1 MASNYNNPINILD
14 STNATSLTDGG
25 SMTLGGGISIGKD
38 TFIGGNV
45 SISGTTTAFSD
56 NILLVNNNPTSS
68 TDTGIIFQRYTSD
81 IQNNNN
87 YAGIIY
93 SEQNDSFNLGY
104 LVSDAGRN
112 YVSMGNLVSLNT
124 KEITTGN
131 INMTG
136 DLYKNGSLYN
146 PGSQW
151 ITSNS
156 DIYYTTGNV
165 NTSNLITTNISGSN
179 LRLSGD
185 LYVGGTLSTVNV
197 TTTNVMDI
205 NITTGTINVTGISN
219 LNNVTA
225 TNLSTGTINVSIGIT
240 TGTLTATTSISSASI
255 RSTNIIGNSISAGI
269 LIGTTIT
276 GANMSLSGNL
286 NIAGTLTTV
295 NITSTNLV
303 QTNVSTGTLYASGT
317 STLQNV
323 TATNVSTGTLTAST
337 SLISIGNSNTVGNI
351 YTTGGNVGIGTGS
364 PVEKLEVRGNLRIG
378 NSSQSNYISFHG
390 TSQDG
395 PNAFNHTYIGE
406 RLYGGTEASE
416 LLLFKGNDS
425 DNGAGPDRIRHLA
438 SNHVFATYTSGLS
451 GTFEGVGTSGTT
463 RMTIVSSGNVGIA
476 TTSPAYTLDVNGT
489 GLFRNGEGAGSF
501 SKNQLTFGWEN
512 TASYMHAIK
521 TRHNAVANNINN
533 AFDFYAWQTSD
544 APTAVGTKHVMSVTS
559 VGVGIATT
567 SPAYT
572 LDVAGTINASGLSS
586 LTNVTA
592 TNVSTGTLTASTSL
606 ISIGNSNTV
615 GNIYTTG
622 GNVGIGTTA
631 PSALLD
637 VRGNMNYT
645 GTIVNTSGSFVTQLS
660 GGAKGTY
667 TVQLASDASFF
678 RFYSDLDPTV
688 QSNYPDGRS
697 FDTLISPNSGN
708 HKGYFRGKTATN
720 EFIFKIISYAGFQG
734 AGSAGGNGTYAQTYY
749 NAVSLSGSTV
759 TTQSFG
765 GEVTITIYPI
775 NDILSGD
782 ILMSNGFVGIG
793 TTSPAYTLDV
803 AGTAKIGGTHSNII
817 QQYSTSSF
825 PSGSCTKISG
835 NSAASGTTLEIF
847 SGHSST
853 NDRYLLRAKRDTADY
868 FSIRMD
874 GKVGVGTASP
884 AYTLDVNGTAKI
896 GGNNVYNKL
905 LTLYDIGVNDAPTGA
920 TNFYGF
926 GIDGSLRYQVP
937 NNNSHVFYSG
947 STANMMITG
956 NGLVGIRTDIAYY
969 TLDVNGTGRFANG
982 LTIATSQPASYSNRT
997 ITSNANYGLIYCADR
1012 PIAGN
1017 LGSALF
1023 CNSNATINYMT
1034 LNSVN
1039 YTMVVHGS
1047 AKIDSNLHISES
1059 TGTAAGANTG
1069 SIILDHD
1076 NNGGASSIVFRSKT
1090 NRGSDYG
1097 YIQYQDA
1104 STVGGGG
1111 EDAKLIIGT
1120 QNDTVDNIYL
1130 SPTGSLF
1137 IKNGAH
1143 FTGNGTGDQF
1153 VVHANG
1159 SNVAGGYFYYN
1170 ANNVYGTISDERTK
1184 YDITPINSE
1193 DAIAFISNITPSDFS
1208 LNGQTE
1214 KQSGFIAQ
1222 NVLAAAQNDA
1232 QKSAVGKWET
1242 YDETNPDCPLIGV
1255 SDRPILSNLIVMVK
1269 HQQTY
1274 IQNLEATIISLEA
1287 RLTAAGL

>member
-317 STLQNV
+317 STLQNATATNV
-323 TATNVSTGTLTAST
+323 STGTLTASTGITTGTITASTGITTGTITANYIRLDAGTALDFIGNIDAANLTQTYIAFGPAGTSNDSSYLRQLGGTNSYKMALDINDDGDEPGFCIRSVKSTDTPDTINERFTVQAGGNVGINNSSPTANLDVVGTVKVSGLSALANLTATNVSTGTLTAST

-489 GLFRNGEGAGSF
+489 GLFRNGEGAGGF
-501 SKNQLTFGWEN
+501 SRNQLTFGWEN

-847 SGHSST
+847 SGHISV
-853 NDRYLLRAKRDTADY
+853 NDRYLLLAKRSTDDY

-874 GKVGVGTASP
+874 GNVGVGTANP
-884 AYTLDVNGTAKI
+884 AYTLDVNGTANVSGTAKI
-896 GGNNVYNKL
+896 GGNNIYNKI
-905 LTLYDIGVNDAPTGA
+905 LTLYDSGVSDAPTGA

-926 GIDGSLRYQVP
+926 GINSGTLRYQVP
-937 NNNSHVFYSG
+937 STSTHLFYTG
-947 STANMMITG
+947 STGSMI
-956 NGLVGIRTDIAYY
+956 
-969 TLDVNGTGRFANG
+969 
-982 LTIATSQPASYSNRT
+982 IATSGNVGIATTSPAYTLSVGT
-997 ITSNANYGLIYCADR
+997 TGYGIGSGVYIGDTVVSARWLIQH
-1012 PIAGN
+1012 G
-1017 LGSALF
+1017 
-1023 CNSNATINYMT
+1023 NSN
-1034 LNSVN
+1034 LNLLQN
-1039 YTMVVHGS
+1039 NGS
-1047 AKIDSNLHISES
+1047 GTYLQRGSFANS
-1059 TGTAAGANTG
+1059 TGTYSAVSDMRIKKDIQPISSGLNEIANLNPV
-1069 SIILDHD
+1069 SYLM
-1076 NNGGASSIVFRSKT
+1076 
-1090 NRGSDYG
+1090 
-1097 YIQYQDA
+1097 
-1104 STVGGGG
+1104 
-1111 EDAKLIIGT
+1111 ED
-1120 QNDTVDNIYL
+1120 Q
-1130 SPTGSLF
+1130 
-1137 IKNGAH
+1137 
-1143 FTGNGTGDQF
+1143 TGDSKRNF
-1153 VVHANG
+1153 
-1159 SNVAGGYFYYN
+1159 
-1170 ANNVYGTISDERTK
+1170 
-1184 YDITPINSE
+1184 
-1193 DAIAFISNITPSDFS
+1193 
-1208 LNGQTE
+1208 
-1214 KQSGFIAQ
+1214 GFIAQ
-1222 NVLAAAQNDA
+1222 DIESVLPEVVNTPKTENDLYTLQYTSIIPVLTKA
-1232 QKSAVGKWET
+1232 IQELT
-1242 YDETNPDCPLIGV
+1242 QRLEDL
-1255 SDRPILSNLIVMVK
+1255 
-1269 HQQTY
+1269 QQEFNNY
-1274 IQNLEATIISLEA
+1274 KASHP
-1287 RLTAAGL
+1287 

>member
-317 STLQNV
+317 STLQNATATNV
-323 TATNVSTGTLTAST
+323 STGTLTASTGITTGTITANYIRLDAGTALDFIGNIDAANLTQTYIAFGPAGTSNDSSYLRQLGGTNSYKMALDINDDGDEPGFCIRSVKSTDTPDTINERFTVQAGGNVGINNSSPTANLDVVGTVKVSGLSALANLTATNVSTGTLTAST

-416 LLLFKGNDS
+416 LLLFKGNDL

-489 GLFRNGEGAGSF
+489 GLFRNGEGAGGF
-501 SKNQLTFGWEN
+501 SRNQLTFGWEN

-521 TRHNAVANNINN
+521 TRHNAGANNINN

-544 APTAVGTKHVMSVTS
+544 APTEVGTKHVMSVTS
-559 VGVGIATT
+559 VG
-567 SPAYT
+567 
-572 LDVAGTINASGLSS
+572 
-586 LTNVTA
+586 
-592 TNVSTGTLTASTSL
+592 
-606 ISIGNSNTV
+606 
-615 GNIYTTG
+615 
-622 GNVGIGTTA
+622 VGIGTTA

-637 VRGNMNYT
+637 VRGNIAIALSSRFTLSNAVNDNFIYAGNT
-645 GTIVNTSGSFVTQLS
+645 VGHYSLSWNDDPGTLAGPMSYLS
-660 GGAKGTY
+660 GY
-667 TVQLASDASFF
+667 
-678 RFYSDLDPTV
+678 
-688 QSNYPDGRS
+688 
-697 FDTLISPNSGN
+697 
-708 HKGYFRGKTATN
+708 
-720 EFIFKIISYAGFQG
+720 
-734 AGSAGGNGTYAQTYY
+734 GGIRMFTNGTPR
-749 NAVSLSGSTV
+749 VS
-759 TTQSFG
+759 
-765 GEVTITIYPI
+765 
-775 NDILSGD
+775 ILDTG
-782 ILMSNGFVGIG
+782 NVGIG

-803 AGTAKIGGTHSNII
+803 NGTANVS
-817 QQYSTSSF
+817 
-825 PSGSCTKISG
+825 
-835 NSAASGTTLEIF
+835 
-847 SGHSST
+847 
-853 NDRYLLRAKRDTADY
+853 
-868 FSIRMD
+868 
-874 GKVGVGTASP
+874 
-884 AYTLDVNGTAKI
+884 GTAKI
-896 GGNNVYNKL
+896 GGNNIYNKI
-905 LTLYDIGVNDAPTGA
+905 LTLYDSGVSDAPTGA

-926 GIDGSLRYQVP
+926 GINSGTLRYQVP
-937 NNNSHVFYSG
+937 STSTHLFYTG
-947 STANMMITG
+947 STGSMI
-956 NGLVGIRTDIAYY
+956 
-969 TLDVNGTGRFANG
+969 
-982 LTIATSQPASYSNRT
+982 IATSGNVGIATTSPAYTLSVGT
-997 ITSNANYGLIYCADR
+997 TGYGIGSGVYIGDTVVSARWLIQH
-1012 PIAGN
+1012 G
-1017 LGSALF
+1017 
-1023 CNSNATINYMT
+1023 NSN
-1034 LNSVN
+1034 LNLLQN
-1039 YTMVVHGS
+1039 NGS
-1047 AKIDSNLHISES
+1047 GTYLQRGSFANS
-1059 TGTAAGANTG
+1059 TGTYSAVSDMRIKKDIQPISSGLNEIANLNPV
-1069 SIILDHD
+1069 SYLM
-1076 NNGGASSIVFRSKT
+1076 
-1090 NRGSDYG
+1090 
-1097 YIQYQDA
+1097 
-1104 STVGGGG
+1104 
-1111 EDAKLIIGT
+1111 ED
-1120 QNDTVDNIYL
+1120 Q
-1130 SPTGSLF
+1130 
-1137 IKNGAH
+1137 
-1143 FTGNGTGDQF
+1143 TGDSKRNF
-1153 VVHANG
+1153 
-1159 SNVAGGYFYYN
+1159 
-1170 ANNVYGTISDERTK
+1170 
-1184 YDITPINSE
+1184 
-1193 DAIAFISNITPSDFS
+1193 
-1208 LNGQTE
+1208 
-1214 KQSGFIAQ
+1214 GFIAQ
-1222 NVLAAAQNDA
+1222 DIESVLPEVVNTPKTENDLYTLQYTSIIPVLTKA
-1232 QKSAVGKWET
+1232 IQELT
-1242 YDETNPDCPLIGV
+1242 QRLEDL
-1255 SDRPILSNLIVMVK
+1255 
-1269 HQQTY
+1269 QQEFNNY
-1274 IQNLEATIISLEA
+1274 KASHP
-1287 RLTAAGL
+1287 